1 MAKEKG
7 SCTVCHG
14 ELTLFGPRLNYEYH
28 ICAHCAT
35 LQLFP
40 MPDEKHLELAY
51 AQQYA
56 TAGQTEEFS
65 NPNQWKAVGE
75 PYRKDILRALIDH
88 KITGL
93 IVEFGAGWGQLCEML
108 IGNGFHCR
116 GVELSPQMASYA
128 QDNGLPILN
137 GGFELVERRDFQDAS
152 AIVMCAVF
160 EHLSNHREWMRR
172 FNRRLP
178 IGGSLV
184 TLHPTAA
191 CYTLLGKLFRFGNRC
206 TELPELHGSFSP
218 PWHTALFS
226 LKAMEIIAEQHGFQ
240 VIEIRPAS
248 QGRLSGLIGFVQ
260 RCLGLS
266 NRIGWLAFG
275 LHWPLI
281 TTHVFVLRKV
291 RELEDVPT
299 GRLRG
304 VERPAA

>member
-1 MAKEKG
+1 MAKENG

-14 ELTLFGPRLNYEYH
+14 ELALFGPRLDYEYH
-28 ICAHCAT
+28 ICTSCKT

-40 MPDEKHLELAY
+40 MPDEQQLETAY

-65 NPNQWKAVGE
+65 DPNHWRSVGD
-75 PYRKDILRALIDH
+75 PYRKDILRALVDH
-88 KITGL
+88 KITGSL
-93 IVEFGAGWGQLCEML
+93 VEFGAGWGHLCEML
-108 IGNGFHCR
+108 IGNGFTCR
-116 GVELSPQMASYA
+116 GVELSPQMAAYG
-128 QDNGLPILN
+128 QKNGLPIFT
-137 GGFELVERRDFQDAS
+137 GGFELIQQPAFQDVS

-160 EHLSNHREWMRR
+160 EHLSNHHEWMQR

-178 IGGSLV
+178 MGGALV

-191 CYTLLGKLFRFGNRC
+191 CYTLLGKLFRFGDRHK
-206 TELPELHGSFSP
+206 ELPELHGSFTP

-240 VIEIRPAS
+240 VVDIRPAS
-248 QGRLSGLIGFVQ
+248 QGRLGGLIGFVQ

-266 NRIGWLAFG
+266 NRIGWFVFG
-275 LHWPLI
+275 RHWPLV

-291 RELEDVPT
+291 REVALP
-299 GRLRG
+299 L
-304 VERPAA
+304 AA